1 MASPYSSH
9 LSDGEWKQLQS
20 LLVKARNAGQLGEV
34 CIQARVEGEEIV
46 RQQQAWRANNTAAM
60 EAYSQLLAAAEAK
73 RSGPMTSGS
82 MAAGSQAASSSGS
95 EGPSQGLSGGISNRG
110 LSQAAINQ
118 IVGVATTPEDKV
130 LMSVLAGNASED
142 GTVGLKVVGPNT
154 NSAKKQRPEPP
165 LLPQEQPPCPSI
177 AVFAMGEVEHGAM
190 TDAAKRRFDPGSEIG
205 VDDEFEVVQAGNYFD
220 PNDLQIDLASVI
232 AEAPVTSPAPAT
244 SGRVLGYQ
252 EGVGIIS
259 EAERGWYPPIATQVV
274 DMAVPLPP
282 GIESHEAWGKTK
294 IVMPKYA
301 ASNYCY
307 EQAFRMSMGADFE
320 MAKYLGWIVRKYG
333 PIYMRLGSRSQAS
346 DLAGYLLRAKYRVGT
361 PPTMPTQAPGFKRE
375 F

>member
-95 EGPSQGLSGGISNRG
+95 EGPSQGLSGGIGNRG

-118 IVGVATTPEDKV
+118 IVGAATTPEDKV

-142 GTVGLKVVGPNT
+142 GTVGLKVAGPNT
-154 NSAKKQRPEPP
+154 K
-165 LLPQEQPPCPSI
+165 C
-177 AVFAMGEVEHGAM
+177 
-190 TDAAKRRFDPGSEIG
+190 
-205 VDDEFEVVQAGNYFD
+205 
-220 PNDLQIDLASVI
+220 
-232 AEAPVTSPAPAT
+232 
-244 SGRVLGYQ
+244 
-252 EGVGIIS
+252 
-259 EAERGWYPPIATQVV
+259 
-274 DMAVPLPP
+274 
-282 GIESHEAWGKTK
+282 
-294 IVMPKYA
+294 
-301 ASNYCY
+301 
-307 EQAFRMSMGADFE
+307 
-320 MAKYLGWIVRKYG
+320 
-333 PIYMRLGSRSQAS
+333 
-346 DLAGYLLRAKYRVGT
+346 
-361 PPTMPTQAPGFKRE
+361 
-375 F
+375 